1 MAAILDLFP
10 ECHSSGVSLRFD
22 LFLER
27 LLYHPR
33 HGYYC
38 RPGYRFGERG
48 DYYTAP
54 QVHSFFAE
62 VLSEH
67 LLQIWE
73 EMECPSR
80 FVLLELG
87 PGDGTLAFQLLASI
101 RERFQRFHN
110 AVRYVGLEVSKALA
124 EQQRKKLTPFS
135 RASIVNAKF
144 SEANVSPFHGAIFS
158 NEFFDALPFRRL
170 KRGRNRWL
178 EYFVEIQPKGLRG
191 RWRATDWRSDFS
203 PRIPVGRILERRDAF
218 EDFYQ
223 FASKALKQGIMIHFD
238 YGGTTEYLNPMGTVR
253 TFYKHRMGE
262 DPFVHLGEQDV
273 TASVDFS
280 HLVRLGEAYGFRSRL
295 LNQRQYL
302 IERGILE
309 KIALRFQDP
318 QADQVKILQ
327 EKLALKNLIVPGGI
341 SDHFK
346 VLIQERLTS

>member
-1 MAAILDLFP
+1 M
-10 ECHSSGVSLRFD
+10 
-22 LFLER
+22 
-27 LLYHPR
+27 
-33 HGYYC
+33 
-38 RPGYRFGERG
+38 
-48 DYYTAP
+48 
-54 QVHSFFAE
+54 HSFFAE

-67 LLQIWE
+67 LLQTWE
-73 EMECPSR
+73 EMKRPAR
-80 FVLLELG
+80 FVVLELG

-101 RERFQRFHN
+101 RERFPRFHN
-110 AVRYVGLEVSKALA
+110 AVRYIGLEVSKALA
-124 EQQRKKLTPFS
+124 QQQRKKLAPFS
-135 RASIVNAKF
+135 RASIVIAKF
-144 SEANVSPFHGAIFS
+144 SEANVSPFQGAIFS

-178 EYFVEIQPKGLRG
+178 EYFVEMQPKGLRG
-191 RWRATDWRSDFS
+191 RWRATDWRPDFS
-203 PRIPVGRILERRDAF
+203 PRIPVGGILEWRDVL

-223 FASKALKQGIMIHFD
+223 FAYKTLKRGIMIHFD
-238 YGGTTEYLNPMGTVR
+238 YGETSEDLNPKGTLR
-253 TFYKHRMGE
+253 TFYKHRLGE

-280 HLVRLGEAYGFRSRL
+280 QLVRLGGAHGFRSRL

-318 QADQVKILQ
+318 RADQVKILQ

-346 VLIQERLTS
+346 VLIQQRS